1 MAARKSENLKPIIQG
16 PTIPPAA
23 ISRMAIYL
31 RELQQLLRSGVETI
45 KSYELGELLGFTD
58 SQVRRDL
65 ALLGT
70 MGRRGVGYQTE
81 AVCQAIRQ
89 VIGTDRS
96 WGVVL
101 VGMGNLGQALAGY
114 KGFDSQGFHLVAA
127 FEADPR
133 KVGRTVSG
141 VAIHDLDKLE
151 EIVAAHSVQL
161 AILAV
166 PAPVA
171 ANVAERLA
179 KCGIEGILNFA
190 PTTVQPTKT
199 KIPVIDVDLAIELQ
213 RLAFAVVNK
222 TTKS

>member
-1 MAARKSENLKPIIQG
+1 MRKSENQKTEAQSSA
-16 PTIPPAA
+16 IPSAA

-31 RELQQLLRSGVETI
+31 RELQQLLRSGVATI

-81 AVCQAIRQ
+81 SLCQAIRT

-114 KGFDSQGFHLVAA
+114 RGFESQGFNLVAA
-127 FEADPR
+127 FEADPSKIGK
-133 KVGRTVSG
+133 KVAG
-141 VAIHDLDKLE
+141 VVIHSLDDLENIIAKKS
-151 EIVAAHSVQL
+151 IQL

-166 PAPVA
+166 PAEVA
-171 ANVAERLA
+171 ASVAERLA
-179 KCGIEGILNFA
+179 KCGITGILNFA
-190 PTTVQPTKT
+190 PTTVQSAKT
-199 KIPVIDVDLAIELQ
+199 KIPVINVDLAIELQ
-213 RLAFAVVNK
+213 RLAFAVVNQQS
-222 TTKS
+222 KS